1 MSENTVILLMK
12 ITDQGMRDIK
22 AAPER
27 VKQGIAAMEAMG
39 GKVTSFHATLGEY
52 DYVAIG
58 EGLSDEA
65 TLTFLLALG
74 SLGSV
79 RTTALKAFSV
89 EGFSAAI
96 SRIP

>member
-1 MSENTVILLMK
+1 MSETSVILMK

-22 AAPER
+22 AAPQR
-27 VKQGIAAMEAMG
+27 VKQGIAALEAMG

-58 EGLSDEA
+58 EGISDEA
-65 TLTFLLALG
+65 LLTFLLALG
-74 SLGSV
+74 SLGNV

-89 EGFSAAI
+89 EEFAAAVG
-96 SRIP
+96 RMP

>member
-1 MSENTVILLMK
+1 MSETSVILMK

-27 VKQGIAAMEAMG
+27 IKQGIAALEAMG
-39 GKVTSFHATLGEY
+39 GKITSFHATLGEY

-65 TLTFLLALG
+65 MLTFLLALG

-89 EGFSAAI
+89 EGFTAAV

>member
-1 MSENTVILLMK
+1 MSETSVILMK

-27 VKQGIAAMEAMG
+27 IKQGIAALEAMG
-39 GKVTSFHATLGEY
+39 GKITSFHATLGEY
-52 DYVAIG
+52 DYIAIG
-58 EGLSDEA
+58 EGMSEEA
-65 TLTFLLALG
+65 LLTFLLALG

-79 RTTALKAFSV
+79 RTTALKAFSI
-89 EGFSAAI
+89 EGFTAAV

>member
-1 MSENTVILLMK
+1 MK

-27 VKQGIAAMEAMG
+27 LKQGIAALEAMG
-39 GKVTSFHATLGEY
+39 GKLTSFHATLGEY

-58 EGLSDEA
+58 EGLNDEA
-65 TLTFLLALG
+65 MLTFLLALG
-74 SLGSV
+74 SLGNV

-89 EGFSAAI
+89 EGFAAAV

>member
-1 MSENTVILLMK
+1 MSETSVILMK

-27 VKQGIAAMEAMG
+27 IKQGIAALEAMG
-39 GKVTSFHATLGEY
+39 GRITSFHATLGEY
-52 DYVAIG
+52 DYIAIG
-58 EGLSDEA
+58 EGMSEEA
-65 TLTFLLALG
+65 LLTFLLALG

-89 EGFSAAI
+89 EGFTAAV

>member
-1 MSENTVILLMK
+1 MSETYVILYKL
-12 ITDQGMRDIK
+12 TDQGMRDIK

-27 VKQGIAAMEAMG
+27 IKQGIAALEAMG
-39 GKVTSFHATLGEY
+39 GKVTSFHATQGEY
-52 DYVAIG
+52 DYVGIG

-65 TLTFLLALG
+65 MLTFLLALG
-74 SLGSV
+74 SHGSV

-89 EGFSAAI
+89 DAFSAAV